1 MIRLRVGTPGDGAAC
16 AEIYRPIVEN
26 TWISFETEAPS
37 AAEMA
42 LRIERTLPR
51 FPWLVAT
58 QDDRVVGYAYAGSH
72 RERAAYRWSADVTV
86 YLAEQVRGK
95 GVGRRIYGGLFD
107 ILRRQGLRSAFA
119 GVALPNDP
127 SVALHQAMGFEP
139 VGVYREVG
147 HKLGGWRSVGWWR
160 LALSTQSGDPAEPLP
175 FDQLRL
181 SASFGSPD

>member
-1 MIRLRVGTPGDGAAC
+1 MIKLRVGTTGDGAAC

-37 AAEMA
+37 ATEMSR
-42 LRIERTLPR
+42 RIERTLPR

-58 QDDRVVGYAYAGSH
+58 QEDQVVGYAYAGPH

-86 YLAEQVRGK
+86 YLAEPARGK
-95 GVGRRIYGGLFD
+95 GVGRRIYGALFD

-119 GVALPNDP
+119 GIALPNDA
-127 SVALHQAMGFEP
+127 SIGLHEAVGFEP
-139 VGVYREVG
+139 IGVYRDVG
-147 HKLGGWRSVGWWR
+147 HKLGAWRSVGWWR
-160 LALSTQSGDPAEPLP
+160 LGLSTQANDPTEPIA

-181 SASFGSPD
+181 STRFASLD